1 MSLKRMRIGQRMA
14 VAFAFVMLSMAAL
27 SMNTVWRLHIAS
39 SEVEQMMDLPLTKE
53 RLVSDW
59 YANVNA
65 GVRRTGAIARSSDP
79 SLVEFFADD
88 VKAASQLSSSLQ
100 QQIEVLLS
108 SDQEREVFD
117 RIAVERRNFI
127 RVRDEI
133 AALKS
138 AGQPEAA
145 LSKLDAE
152 FRPVADRYLTGMQQL
167 QALQREAIDAIANDL
182 ATDVQS
188 SVLWLALLGFLSLA
202 AGAVAAVAL
211 TRSITL
217 SLRTAVDAANTVATG
232 DLTQELKSNR
242 ADELGDLLNA
252 LGKMKASLVST
263 VSQVRSATDSINV
276 ASQEIAAGNQD
287 LSSRTEQAASN
298 LEETAASMEELTS
311 TVKNSADA
319 ARQANQLAA
328 SAAEVAARGGQ
339 VVGQVVSTMN
349 EINHSSKKI
358 ADIIG
363 VIDGIAFQTNILALN
378 AAVEAARA
386 GEQGRG
392 FAVVAGEVRNLAQRS
407 AEAAKEIKGLI
418 GTSVDK
424 VEVGSR
430 LVADAGQTMEEIVGS
445 VQRVSDIIGE
455 ITAAA
460 GEQSEGIGQV
470 NTAVNQLDQMTQQ
483 NAALVEQSA
492 AAAQSLKDQAHR
504 LAEVIRVFRLDGG
517 SAPSL
522 EVNRPVPA
530 APVSR
535 PAPALVAP
543 ARALPKAT
551 PGATSAPRQAAP
563 RPSAASGSGKRAATA
578 SSEGEWE
585 SF

>member
-211 TRSITL
+211 TT
-217 SLRTAVDAANTVATG
+217 NWATC
-232 DLTQELKSNR
+232 
-242 ADELGDLLNA
+242 
-252 LGKMKASLVST
+252 
-263 VSQVRSATDSINV
+263 
-276 ASQEIAAGNQD
+276 
-287 LSSRTEQAASN
+287 
-298 LEETAASMEELTS
+298 SMPW
-311 TVKNSADA
+311 
-319 ARQANQLAA
+319 AR
-328 SAAEVAARGGQ
+328 
-339 VVGQVVSTMN
+339 
-349 EINHSSKKI
+349 
-358 ADIIG
+358 
-363 VIDGIAFQTNILALN
+363 
-378 AAVEAARA
+378 
-386 GEQGRG
+386 
-392 FAVVAGEVRNLAQRS
+392 
-407 AEAAKEIKGLI
+407 
-418 GTSVDK
+418 
-424 VEVGSR
+424 
-430 LVADAGQTMEEIVGS
+430 
-445 VQRVSDIIGE
+445 
-455 ITAAA
+455 
-460 GEQSEGIGQV
+460 
-470 NTAVNQLDQMTQQ
+470 
-483 NAALVEQSA
+483 
-492 AAAQSLKDQAHR
+492 
-504 LAEVIRVFRLDGG
+504 
-517 SAPSL
+517 
-522 EVNRPVPA
+522 
-530 APVSR
+530 
-535 PAPALVAP
+535 
-543 ARALPKAT
+543 
-551 PGATSAPRQAAP
+551 
-563 RPSAASGSGKRAATA
+563 
-578 SSEGEWE
+578 
-585 SF
+585 